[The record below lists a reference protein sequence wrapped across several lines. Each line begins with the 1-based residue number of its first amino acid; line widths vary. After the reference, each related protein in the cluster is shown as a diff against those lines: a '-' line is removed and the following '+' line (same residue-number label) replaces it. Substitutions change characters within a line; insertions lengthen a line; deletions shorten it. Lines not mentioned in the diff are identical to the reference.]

1 MLAILDSVTREDSYI
16 KFVEVRVNARQM
28 AKHQPDCF
36 LVLARVY
43 SPSTLKWSPRCLR
56 FFETNLFKIFS
67 PWRVFTK
74 SFVFIVFIRYRT
86 DDQNEKKF
94 LHFQKGKNLLWMR
107 P

>member
-1 MLAILDSVTREDSYI
+1 
-16 KFVEVRVNARQM
+16 M

-74 SFVFIVFIRYRT
+74 SFVFIVFIRYWT

-94 LHFQKGKNLLWMR
+94 LHFQKGKELVMDETLIIQGIHQPKLL
-107 P
+107 